1 MGAFGTGFGALSA
14 LIGAAAIAI
23 FAIALVRGIVQWSEN
38 NRAPRLT
45 MEAWVRSRREDVTY
59 ARHPVAGDATGA
71 HGYHTTANVRRL
83 VTFQTDSG
91 EQIELSVTGQE
102 YDRLMEGDRGR
113 LTFQG
118 TRYIDFQRS

>member
-1 MGAFGTGFGALSA
+1 MGPFGTGFGALSA

-23 FAIALVRGIVQWSEN
+23 FAIALVRGIGQWSEN
-38 NRAPRLT
+38 NRAPRLSVQ
-45 MEAWVRSRREDVTY
+45 AWVRSRREDVTY
-59 ARHPVAGDATGA
+59 TRHPVAGDATGA
-71 HGYHTTANVRRL
+71 HGYHTTANIRRF

-91 EQIELSVTGQE
+91 EQIELSVSGQE
-102 YDRLMEGDRGR
+102 YDRLIEGDRGT